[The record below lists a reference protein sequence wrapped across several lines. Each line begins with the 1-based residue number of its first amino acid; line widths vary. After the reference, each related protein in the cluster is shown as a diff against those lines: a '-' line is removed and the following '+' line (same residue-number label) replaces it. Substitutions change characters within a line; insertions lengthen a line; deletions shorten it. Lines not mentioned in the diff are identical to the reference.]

1 MKDNFFSPIAAN
13 YARFRP
19 TYPPEL
25 YAYLASIAPGKGL
38 AWDCATGS
46 GQAAVALAA
55 HFDRVIA
62 TDISDELLAQAPA
75 HERIAYRH
83 ADALDSRIPA
93 HTVDLVTV
101 ATAMHWFHGEAFER
115 EVRRV
120 LRPGGIIAAWS
131 YAYARITPAIDAL
144 TRRVHDVI
152 VDPFWIEPNRIVE
165 RGYTDLHFG
174 FAEVANPAFA
184 MATQADLAAIE
195 GYMRTWSAS
204 VKYTQHHGT
213 DPVAQVH
220 AELLAAWGDPAE
232 VRPVHWQLNLRVG
245 RVA

>member
-1 MKDNFFSPIAAN
+1 MKENFFSPIAAD

-25 YAYLASIAPGKGL
+25 FAYLASIAPGRAL
-38 AWDCATGS
+38 AWDCATGT
-46 GQAAVALAA
+46 GQAAAQLAG

-62 TDISDELLAQAPA
+62 TDISGELLAQAAP
-75 HERIAYRH
+75 HEHITFRK
-83 ADALDSRIPA
+83 ADALESGIPA
-93 HTVDLVTV
+93 GSADLVTV

-120 LRPGGIIAAWS
+120 LRKGGVIAAWS
-131 YAYARITPAIDAL
+131 YAYARISPEVDAL

-165 RGYTDLHFG
+165 RGYRDLRFGFEELAPPAFSMTTATDLAG
-174 FAEVANPAFA
+174 
-184 MATQADLAAIE
+184 IE

-204 VKYTQHHGT
+204 VKYVKHHGA
-213 DPVAQVH
+213 DPVDQVH
-220 AELLAAWGDPAE
+220 RELLAAWGDPQQ

-245 RVA
+245 RA